1 MDKLLTTMSR
11 LKKALLD
18 KTSGQ
23 QTLARE
29 AVCRSYFNVKQGS
42 QARVLTVLAP
52 SYSVGLQFIEMFAKA
67 LGEAEG
73 EPMPVWPGP
82 KSGGH
87 EEFAMRHGRAMIPF
101 RNLKDIMPDKL
112 FEDAVRRKKD
122 DEDVEWPERAKQLLS
137 DWREG
142 RFKSSTSTAWL
153 VWLPEQGWSQE
164 YAASKTVLEEIINEE
179 IVSRCFDMNFR
190 NQLSFPYGGQPYNH
204 GGVVNAFYG
213 HQFYYGSAV
222 VLAAMG
228 AEEYMG
234 LVDKLIENY
243 EAVAPSVQFAH
254 PNAKFFLLLS
264 AVNRPHLDPDSLK
277 RCVAETLTD
286 IRYGVLEESEGRTPQ
301 TVQVHAGKGK
311 GSAAEWLGQKLK
323 EQVVHVAVFDT
334 QPDLDNRLTKLL
346 PNVFFERSTGLDD
359 LICTAPDLVLVHWDA
374 QRRVDG
380 ESPQEILL
388 GLRREQP
395 DLPVF
400 LVSKLSR
407 PHLRKLVHD
416 GFARAII
423 HLRSLAAFRK
433 AVQSVRLN
441 KLLERE
447 EQQQASYP
455 FPRQVFQSLPCGNFR
470 CDLRAPR
477 LKRVKLDR
485 PYVAEATI
493 RESFKHVW
501 GQDYIKERLTR
512 NIGLLLTSQCALS
525 QGIRPPSGCL
535 LIGPSGC
542 GKTFIVRCLAGELN
556 IPVLT
561 TTGGE
566 LLLNSDSKSGDAS
579 ILALF
584 KQGRAMAPCV
594 VFIDEIET
602 LFTPGLN
609 EGDLLLTEM
618 DGFEKS
624 PRYIFVIG
632 ATNNEWCLKMINPA
646 FKRAGR
652 FEEVLH
658 MELPSPDARR
668 SIIQTQYP
676 ALFPGIEQTGQT
688 DLALTPIVL
697 RTARW
702 TPAKLQQLFRQAGH
716 EAADRAVTVKDLENA
731 SIFVKFHAQP
741 TPDFSRPLDKKLT
754 SYHEAGHALVH
765 SERFP
770 NHPFDF
776 LSVEPSHDMLGFMA
790 VALDETHHCP
800 TKKEIR
806 GFIQVALAGREAECL
821 APHGLTDH
829 EVIHNTGASNDLRV
843 ATKWARK
850 AVLDY
855 GMDEKYGYVVYTFG
869 NDADQHLPPFAHAR
883 VKAWIDDGATEVRS
897 LLKNKLP
904 ALRAVAD
911 ALIENRTLNHDEIV
925 ALIRSAK

>member
-1 MDKLLTTMSR
+1 MDKPSTILRR
-11 LKKALLD
+11 LKKAMLD

-29 AVCRSYFNVKQGS
+29 AICRSYYNVEQGS
-42 QARVLTVLAP
+42 LARVLTVLGP
-52 SYSVGLQFIEMFAKA
+52 SYQVALQFIEEFAKA

-73 EPMPVWPGP
+73 EAMPVWPGP
-82 KSGGH
+82 KSGGPK
-87 EEFAMRHGRAMIPF
+87 EFAMRHGRAMIPF
-101 RNLKDIMPDKL
+101 RNLNDIMPSKL
-112 FEDAVRRKKD
+112 FKDTVRQKKD
-122 DEDVEWPERAKQLLS
+122 IEDVEWPERAKQLLS
-137 DWREG
+137 DWRD
-142 RFKSSTSTAWL
+142 SPAWL
-153 VWLPEQGWSQE
+153 VWIPKHGWSQE
-164 YAASKTVLEEIINEE
+164 YAASKTVLEEINNEE
-179 IVSRCFDMNFR
+179 IVSRCIDMNFGNR
-190 NQLSFPYGGQPYNH
+190 LSFPYSGQPYNH

-228 AEEYMG
+228 VEEYMG

-243 EAVAPSVQFAH
+243 EPVAPSVQFT

-277 RCVAETLTD
+277 RCVAEAIAE
-286 IRYGVLEESEGRTPQ
+286 IRIGVLEKSGGHTART
-301 TVQVHAGKGK
+301 VLVDAGKGK
-311 GSAAEWLGQKLK
+311 GSGGEWRRQKLK
-323 EQVVHVAVFDT
+323 EQPVHVAVFDT
-334 QPDLDNRLTKLL
+334 QPDLNNRLTELL
-346 PNVFFERSTGLDD
+346 PNVLFERSTGLDD
-359 LICTAPDLVLVHWDA
+359 LIRTAPDLVLLHWDA

-388 GLRREQP
+388 GLRREKP
-395 DLPVF
+395 NLPVF
-400 LVSKLSR
+400 LVSKPSR
-407 PHLRKLVHD
+407 PHLRKLVQD
-416 GFARAII
+416 GFARAVIS
-423 HLRSLAAFRK
+423 LRSLAAFRK

-477 LKRVKLDR
+477 SKRVKLDR

-493 RESFKHVW
+493 RESFKNVW
-501 GQDYIKERLTR
+501 GQYFIKERLTR
-512 NIGLLLTSQCALS
+512 SIGLLLTPQYALS

-566 LLLNSDSKSGDAS
+566 LLLNSDSESGDAS
-579 ILALF
+579 ILTLF
-584 KQGRAMAPCV
+584 KQARAMAPCV
-594 VFIDEIET
+594 VFIDEVEK
-602 LFTPGLN
+602 LFKPGLN

-658 MELPSPDARR
+658 MELPSSEDRR

-688 DLALTPIVL
+688 DLALTRIVR

-702 TPAKLQQLFRQAGH
+702 TPAKLQQMFRQSGL
-716 EAADRAVTVKDLENA
+716 EAAERDRAVTVEDLENA
-731 SIFVKFHAQP
+731 SLFVKYHAQS

-765 SERFP
+765 CERFP
-770 NHPFDF
+770 NDPIDF
-776 LSVEPSHDMLGFMA
+776 LSVEPRHDMLGFMS

-800 TKKEIR
+800 TKEEIR

-843 ATKWARK
+843 ATKWARE

-869 NDADQHLPPFAHAR
+869 DDADQHLPPFAHAR

-904 ALRAVAD
+904 ALMAVAD